1 MERLTIRLP
10 DGQACVDCNRCKS
23 ERTSESSEAKE
34 MCSTLYCRNR
44 LKDRLAAFE
53 DTFLDPEELLTLR
66 QENETLRRILGER
79 FGPSPDA
86 SVPELVGAI
95 SDKMRETGET
105 IYALRHE
112 LDVLKSTYRPNCVN
126 CEHIHRDNF
135 NCTAVGGF
143 CTAVPAAHCPKLK
156 ELMAEKAA
164 SQEKQA
170 NVPQRDHSEFLERW
184 AVELNN
190 RSERSVFPA
199 ALKAVKGLVVVYA
212 ASDDLVEVEGAM
224 TQEIGAFD
232 GVKLIASKAQGFYEA
247 TAGEPDIEFRWC
259 DESSADSVCPWS
271 VICNLPHRKFDIL
284 DDEGYVASVGVVLHI
299 DDIPE

>member
-23 ERTSESSEAKE
+23 ERTGESTDVKE

-79 FGPSPDA
+79 FGPAPDA

-184 AVELNN
+184 ATELNN
-190 RSERSVFPA
+190 RNERNVVPA
-199 ALKAVKGLVVVYA
+199 ALGAVKGLVVVYA
-212 ASDDLVEVEGAM
+212 ASDDLVEIEGAM
-224 TQEIGAFD
+224 TQEIGAFN
-232 GVKLIASKAQGFYEA
+232 GVKLTASKAQGFYETA
-247 TAGEPDIEFRWC
+247 AGEPDIEFRWC
-259 DESSADSVCPWS
+259 DDNSGDSVCPWS

-284 DDEGYVASVGVVLHI
+284 DDEGYVSSVGVVLHI

>member
-23 ERTSESSEAKE
+23 ERTSESNEARE

-66 QENETLRRILGER
+66 QENETLRRILGKR
-79 FGPSPDA
+79 FGPAPDA

-95 SDKMRETGET
+95 SDKMRETDET

-112 LDVLKSTYRPNCVN
+112 LDVLKSTYRPNCAN
-126 CEHIHRDNF
+126 CEYMHKDNF
-135 NCTAVGGF
+135 NCTAAGGF

-156 ELMAEKAA
+156 ELMEKEDA
-164 SQEKQA
+164 SQAKEVKDDTHA
-170 NVPQRDHSEFLERW
+170 EFLERW
-184 AVELNN
+184 AAELNN
-190 RSERSVFPA
+190 RNERSVVPA
-199 ALKAVKGLVVVYA
+199 ALGAVKGLVVVYA
-212 ASDDLVEVEGAM
+212 ASDDLVEIEGAM
-224 TQEIGAFD
+224 TQEIGAYD
-232 GVKLIASKAQGFYEA
+232 GVKLTVSKAQGFYET

-259 DESSADSVCPWS
+259 DDSSADSVCPWS

>member
-34 MCSTLYCRNR
+34 MCSALYCRNR

-79 FGPSPDA
+79 FGPAPDA

-156 ELMAEKAA
+156 ELMAERRRLRRNRRTCPKETTA
-164 SQEKQA
+164 SFW
-170 NVPQRDHSEFLERW
+170 N
-184 AVELNN
+184 
-190 RSERSVFPA
+190 
-199 ALKAVKGLVVVYA
+199 
-212 ASDDLVEVEGAM
+212 
-224 TQEIGAFD
+224 
-232 GVKLIASKAQGFYEA
+232 
-247 TAGEPDIEFRWC
+247 AGRL
-259 DESSADSVCPWS
+259 S
-271 VICNLPHRKFDIL
+271 
-284 DDEGYVASVGVVLHI
+284 
-299 DDIPE
+299 

>member
-23 ERTSESSEAKE
+23 ERTSESNEAKE

-53 DTFLDPEELLTLR
+53 DTFLDPDELLTLR

-86 SVPELVGAI
+86 SVPELVGAL
-95 SDKMRETGET
+95 SDKMRETDAT

-156 ELMAEKAA
+156 ELMEKEAA
-164 SQEKQA
+164 SQAKEVKDDTHA
-170 NVPQRDHSEFLERW
+170 EFLERW
-184 AVELNN
+184 ATELNN
-190 RSERSVFPA
+190 RNERNVVPA
-199 ALKAVKGLVVVYA
+199 ALEAVKGLVVVYA
-212 ASDDLVEVEGAM
+212 ASDDLVEIEGAM
-224 TQEIGAFD
+224 TQEIGAFN
-232 GVKLIASKAQGFYEA
+232 GVKLTASKTQGFFE
-247 TAGEPDIEFRWC
+247 TAADESDIEFRWC
-259 DESSADSVCPWS
+259 DDNSGDSVCPWS

>member
-66 QENETLRRILGER
+66 QENETLRRILGKR
-79 FGPSPDA
+79 FGPAPDA

-95 SDKMRETGET
+95 SNKMRETDET

-126 CEHIHRDNF
+126 CEYMHKDNF
-135 NCTAVGGF
+135 NCTAAGGF

-156 ELMAEKAA
+156 ELMEKEDA
-164 SQEKQA
+164 SQAKEVKDDTHA
-170 NVPQRDHSEFLERW
+170 EFLERW
-184 AVELNN
+184 AAELNN
-190 RSERSVFPA
+190 RNERSVVPA
-199 ALKAVKGLVVVYA
+199 ALGAVKGLVVVYA

-224 TQEIGAFD
+224 TQEIGAYD
-232 GVKLIASKAQGFYEA
+232 GVKLTVSKAQGFYET

-259 DESSADSVCPWS
+259 DDSSADSVCPWS

>member
-23 ERTSESSEAKE
+23 ERTSESNEAKE

-66 QENETLRRILGER
+66 QENETLRRIWAER

-86 SVPELVGAI
+86 SVPELVGAL
-95 SDKMRETGET
+95 SDKMRETDAT

-156 ELMAEKAA
+156 ELMEKEAA
-164 SQEKQA
+164 SQAKEVKDDTHA
-170 NVPQRDHSEFLERW
+170 EFLERW
-184 AVELNN
+184 ATELNN
-190 RSERSVFPA
+190 RNERNVVPA
-199 ALKAVKGLVVVYA
+199 ALEAVKGLVVVYA
-212 ASDDLVEVEGAM
+212 ASDDLVEIEGAM
-224 TQEIGAFD
+224 TQEIGAFN
-232 GVKLIASKAQGFYEA
+232 GVKLTASKTQGFFE
-247 TAGEPDIEFRWC
+247 TAADESDIEFRWC
-259 DESSADSVCPWS
+259 DDNSGDSVCPWS
-271 VICNLPHRKFDIL
+271 VICNLPHRKFDII
-284 DDEGYVASVGVVLHI
+284 DDEGYVVSVGVVLHI

>member
-53 DTFLDPEELLTLR
+53 DTFLDPDELLTLR

-86 SVPELVGAI
+86 SVPELVGAL
-95 SDKMRETGET
+95 SDKMRETDAT

-156 ELMAEKAA
+156 ELMEKEAA
-164 SQEKQA
+164 SQAKEVKDDTHA
-170 NVPQRDHSEFLERW
+170 EFLERW
-184 AVELNN
+184 ATELNN
-190 RSERSVFPA
+190 RNERNVVPA
-199 ALKAVKGLVVVYA
+199 ALEAVKGLVVVYA
-212 ASDDLVEVEGAM
+212 ASDDLVEIEGAM
-224 TQEIGAFD
+224 TQEIGAFN
-232 GVKLIASKAQGFYEA
+232 GVKLTASKTQGFFE
-247 TAGEPDIEFRWC
+247 TAADEFDIEFRWC
-259 DESSADSVCPWS
+259 DDNSGDSVCPWS

>member
-1 MERLTIRLP
+1 MDRLTIRLP

-23 ERTSESSEAKE
+23 ERTGESTDVKE

-44 LKDRLAAFE
+44 LKDRLATFE
-53 DTFLDPEELLTLR
+53 DTFLDPDELLTLR

-79 FGPSPDA
+79 FGPAPDA

-156 ELMAEKAA
+156 ELMEKEAA
-164 SQEKQA
+164 SQSKEVKDDTHA
-170 NVPQRDHSEFLERW
+170 EFLERW
-184 AVELNN
+184 AAELNN
-190 RSERSVFPA
+190 RNERNVVPA
-199 ALKAVKGLVVVYA
+199 ALEAVKGLVVVYA
-212 ASDDLVEVEGAM
+212 ASDDLVEIEGAM
-224 TQEIGAFD
+224 TQEIGAFN
-232 GVKLIASKAQGFYEA
+232 GVKLTASKTQGFFE
-247 TAGEPDIEFRWC
+247 TAADESDIEFRWC
-259 DESSADSVCPWS
+259 DDSSADSVCPWS

-284 DDEGYVASVGVVLHI
+284 DDEGYVCSVGVVLHI

>member
-23 ERTSESSEAKE
+23 ERTSESNEAKE

-53 DTFLDPEELLTLR
+53 DTFLDPDELLTLR

-79 FGPSPDA
+79 FGPAPDA
-86 SVPELVGAI
+86 SVPELVGAL
-95 SDKMRETGET
+95 SDKMRETDAT

-112 LDVLKSTYRPNCVN
+112 LDVLKSTYHPNCVN
-126 CEHIHRDNF
+126 CEYIHRDNF

-156 ELMAEKAA
+156 ELMEKEAA
-164 SQEKQA
+164 SQAKEVKDDTHA
-170 NVPQRDHSEFLERW
+170 EFLERW
-184 AVELNN
+184 ATELNN
-190 RSERSVFPA
+190 RNERNVVPA
-199 ALKAVKGLVVVYA
+199 ALEAVKGLVVVYA
-212 ASDDLVEVEGAM
+212 ASDDLVEIEGAM
-224 TQEIGAFD
+224 TQEIGAFN
-232 GVKLIASKAQGFYEA
+232 GVKLTASKTQGFFE
-247 TAGEPDIEFRWC
+247 TAADESDIEFRWC
-259 DESSADSVCPWS
+259 DDNSGDSVCPWS

-284 DDEGYVASVGVVLHI
+284 NDEGYVCSVGVVLHI
-299 DDIPE
+299 DDIRE

>member
-1 MERLTIRLP
+1 
-10 DGQACVDCNRCKS
+10 
-23 ERTSESSEAKE
+23 

-53 DTFLDPEELLTLR
+53 DTFLDPDELLTLR
-66 QENETLRRILGER
+66 RENETLRRILGER
-79 FGPSPDA
+79 FGPAPDA
-86 SVPELVGAI
+86 SVPELVGAL
-95 SDKMRETGET
+95 SDKMRETDAT

-156 ELMAEKAA
+156 ELMEKEAA
-164 SQEKQA
+164 SQAKEVKDDTHA
-170 NVPQRDHSEFLERW
+170 EFLERW
-184 AVELNN
+184 ATELNN
-190 RSERSVFPA
+190 RNERNVVPA
-199 ALKAVKGLVVVYA
+199 ALEAVKGLVVVYA
-212 ASDDLVEVEGAM
+212 ASDDLVEIEGAM
-224 TQEIGAFD
+224 TQEIGAFN
-232 GVKLIASKAQGFYEA
+232 GVKLTASKAQGFYET

-259 DESSADSVCPWS
+259 DDSSADSVCPWS

>member
-79 FGPSPDA
+79 FGPAPDA

-126 CEHIHRDNF
+126 CE
-135 NCTAVGGF
+135 
-143 CTAVPAAHCPKLK
+143 
-156 ELMAEKAA
+156 
-164 SQEKQA
+164 QA
-170 NVPQRDHSEFLERW
+170 
-184 AVELNN
+184 
-190 RSERSVFPA
+190 
-199 ALKAVKGLVVVYA
+199 
-212 ASDDLVEVEGAM
+212 
-224 TQEIGAFD
+224 I
-232 GVKLIASKAQGFYEA
+232 
-247 TAGEPDIEFRWC
+247 
-259 DESSADSVCPWS
+259 
-271 VICNLPHRKFDIL
+271 
-284 DDEGYVASVGVVLHI
+284 
-299 DDIPE
+299 

>member
-23 ERTSESSEAKE
+23 ERTSESNGAKE

-53 DTFLDPEELLTLR
+53 DTFLDPDELLTLR

-86 SVPELVGAI
+86 SVPELVGAL
-95 SDKMRETGET
+95 SDKMRETDAT

-126 CEHIHRDNF
+126 CEHMHKDNF

-156 ELMAEKAA
+156 ELIEKEAA
-164 SQEKQA
+164 SQSKEVKDDTHA
-170 NVPQRDHSEFLERW
+170 EFLERW
-184 AVELNN
+184 AAELNN
-190 RSERSVFPA
+190 RNERSVVPT
-199 ALKAVKGLVVVYA
+199 ALGAVKGLVVVYA
-212 ASDDLVEVEGAM
+212 ASDDLVEIEGAM
-224 TQEIGAFD
+224 TQEIGAFN
-232 GVKLIASKAQGFYEA
+232 GVKLTASKAQGFYE
-247 TAGEPDIEFRWC
+247 TAAGKPDIEFRWC
-259 DESSADSVCPWS
+259 DDNSGDSVCPWS

>member
-23 ERTSESSEAKE
+23 ERTSESNEAKE

-95 SDKMRETGET
+95 SDKMRETDAT

-112 LDVLKSTYRPNCVN
+112 LDVLKSTYHPNCVN
-126 CEHIHRDNF
+126 CEYIHRDNF

-156 ELMAEKAA
+156 ELMEKEAA
-164 SQEKQA
+164 SQAKEVKDDTHA
-170 NVPQRDHSEFLERW
+170 EFLERW
-184 AVELNN
+184 ATELNN
-190 RSERSVFPA
+190 RNERNVVPA
-199 ALKAVKGLVVVYA
+199 ALEAVKGLVVVYA
-212 ASDDLVEVEGAM
+212 ASDDLVEIEGAM
-224 TQEIGAFD
+224 TQEIGAFN
-232 GVKLIASKAQGFYEA
+232 GVKLTASKTQGFFE
-247 TAGEPDIEFRWC
+247 TAADESDIEFRWC
-259 DESSADSVCPWS
+259 DDNSGDSVCPWS

>member
-1 MERLTIRLP
+1 MDRLTIRLP

-23 ERTSESSEAKE
+23 ERTGESTDVKE

-66 QENETLRRILGER
+66 QENETLRRIWAER
-79 FGPSPDA
+79 FGPGPDA
-86 SVPELVGAI
+86 SVPELVGAL
-95 SDKMRETGET
+95 SDKMRETDAT

-112 LDVLKSTYRPNCVN
+112 LDVLRSTYRPNCVN
-126 CEHIHRDNF
+126 CEHMHKDNF

-156 ELMAEKAA
+156 ELMEKEAA
-164 SQEKQA
+164 SQSKEVKNDTHA
-170 NVPQRDHSEFLERW
+170 EFLERW
-184 AVELNN
+184 AAELNN
-190 RSERSVFPA
+190 RNERNVVPA
-199 ALKAVKGLVVVYA
+199 ALEAVKDLVVVYA
-212 ASDDLVEVEGAM
+212 ASDDLVEIEGAM
-224 TQEIGAFD
+224 TQEIGAFN
-232 GVKLIASKAQGFYEA
+232 GVKLTASKTQGFFE
-247 TAGEPDIEFRWC
+247 TAADESDIEFRWC
-259 DESSADSVCPWS
+259 DDNSGDSVCPWS

-284 DDEGYVASVGVVLHI
+284 DDEGYVCSVGVVLHI

>member
-23 ERTSESSEAKE
+23 ERTSESNEAKE

-53 DTFLDPEELLTLR
+53 DTFLDPDELLTLR

-86 SVPELVGAI
+86 SVPELVGAL
-95 SDKMRETGET
+95 SDKMRETDAT

-156 ELMAEKAA
+156 ELMEKEAA
-164 SQEKQA
+164 SQAKEVKDDTHA
-170 NVPQRDHSEFLERW
+170 EFLERW
-184 AVELNN
+184 ATELNN
-190 RSERSVFPA
+190 RNERNVVPA
-199 ALKAVKGLVVVYA
+199 ALEAVKGLVVVYA
-212 ASDDLVEVEGAM
+212 ASDDLVEIEGTM
-224 TQEIGAFD
+224 TQEIGAFN
-232 GVKLIASKAQGFYEA
+232 GVKLTASKTQGFFE
-247 TAGEPDIEFRWC
+247 TAADESDIEFRWC
-259 DESSADSVCPWS
+259 DDNSGDSVCPWS

>member
-23 ERTSESSEAKE
+23 ERTGESTDVKE

-79 FGPSPDA
+79 FGPAPDA
-86 SVPELVGAI
+86 SVPELVGAL
-95 SDKMRETGET
+95 SDKMRETDAT

-156 ELMAEKAA
+156 ELMEKEAA
-164 SQEKQA
+164 SQAKEVKDDTHA
-170 NVPQRDHSEFLERW
+170 EFLERW
-184 AVELNN
+184 ATELNN
-190 RSERSVFPA
+190 RNERNVVPA
-199 ALKAVKGLVVVYA
+199 ALEAVKGLVVVYA
-212 ASDDLVEVEGAM
+212 ASDDLVEIEGAM
-224 TQEIGAFD
+224 TQEIGAFN
-232 GVKLIASKAQGFYEA
+232 GVKLTASKTQGFFE
-247 TAGEPDIEFRWC
+247 TAADESDIEFRWC
-259 DESSADSVCPWS
+259 DDNSGDSVCPWS

>member
-23 ERTSESSEAKE
+23 ERTSESNEAKE

-66 QENETLRRILGER
+66 QENETLRRIWAER

-86 SVPELVGAI
+86 SVPELVGAL
-95 SDKMRETGET
+95 SDKMRETDAT

-156 ELMAEKAA
+156 GLMEKEAA
-164 SQEKQA
+164 SQAKEVKDDTHA
-170 NVPQRDHSEFLERW
+170 EFLERW
-184 AVELNN
+184 AAELNN
-190 RSERSVFPA
+190 RNERNVVPA
-199 ALKAVKGLVVVYA
+199 ALEAVKGLVVVYA
-212 ASDDLVEVEGAM
+212 ASDDLVEIEGAM
-224 TQEIGAFD
+224 TQEIGAFN
-232 GVKLIASKAQGFYEA
+232 GVKLTASKTQGFFE
-247 TAGEPDIEFRWC
+247 TAADESDIEFRWC
-259 DESSADSVCPWS
+259 DDNSGDSVCPWS

-284 DDEGYVASVGVVLHI
+284 DDEGYVCSVGVVLHI

>member
-23 ERTSESSEAKE
+23 ERTGESTDVKE

-53 DTFLDPEELLTLR
+53 DTFLDPDELLTLR

-79 FGPSPDA
+79 FGPAPDA
-86 SVPELVGAI
+86 SVPELVGAL
-95 SDKMRETGET
+95 SDKMRETDAT

-156 ELMAEKAA
+156 ELMEKEAA
-164 SQEKQA
+164 SQAKEVKDDTHA
-170 NVPQRDHSEFLERW
+170 EFLERW
-184 AVELNN
+184 ATELNN
-190 RSERSVFPA
+190 RNERNVVPA
-199 ALKAVKGLVVVYA
+199 ALEAVKGLVVVYA
-212 ASDDLVEVEGAM
+212 ASDDLVEIEGAM
-224 TQEIGAFD
+224 TQEIGAFN
-232 GVKLIASKAQGFYEA
+232 GVKLTASKTQGFFE
-247 TAGEPDIEFRWC
+247 TAADESDIEFRWC
-259 DESSADSVCPWS
+259 DDNSGDSVCPWS

-284 DDEGYVASVGVVLHI
+284 DDEGYVSSVGIVLHI

>member
-1 MERLTIRLP
+1 MDRLTIRLP

-23 ERTSESSEAKE
+23 ERTGESTDVKE

-66 QENETLRRILGER
+66 QENETLRRIWAER
-79 FGPSPDA
+79 FGPGPDA
-86 SVPELVGAI
+86 SVPELVGAL
-95 SDKMRETGET
+95 SDKMRETDAT

-112 LDVLKSTYRPNCVN
+112 LDVLRSTYRPNCVN
-126 CEHIHRDNF
+126 CEHMHKDNF

-156 ELMAEKAA
+156 ELMEKEAA
-164 SQEKQA
+164 SQSKEVKDDTHA
-170 NVPQRDHSEFLERW
+170 EFLERW

-190 RSERSVFPA
+190 RNERSVFPA
-199 ALKAVKGLVVVYA
+199 ALKVVKGLVVVYA

-224 TQEIGAFD
+224 TQEIGAYD
-232 GVKLIASKAQGFYEA
+232 GVKLTVSKAQGFYET

-259 DESSADSVCPWS
+259 DDSSADSVCPWS

>member
-23 ERTSESSEAKE
+23 ERTSESNGAKE

-53 DTFLDPEELLTLR
+53 DTFLDPDELLTLR
-66 QENETLRRILGER
+66 QENKTLRRILGER
-79 FGPSPDA
+79 FGTAPDA

-95 SDKMRETGET
+95 SDKMRETDAT

-112 LDVLKSTYRPNCVN
+112 LDVLKSTYHPNCVN
-126 CEHIHRDNF
+126 CEYIHRDNF

-156 ELMAEKAA
+156 ELMEKEAA
-164 SQEKQA
+164 SQAKEVKDDTHA
-170 NVPQRDHSEFLERW
+170 EFLERW
-184 AVELNN
+184 ATELNN
-190 RSERSVFPA
+190 RNERNVVPA
-199 ALKAVKGLVVVYA
+199 ALEAVKGLVVVYA
-212 ASDDLVEVEGAM
+212 ASDDLVEIEGAM
-224 TQEIGAFD
+224 TQEIGAFN
-232 GVKLIASKAQGFYEA
+232 GVKLTASKTQGFFE
-247 TAGEPDIEFRWC
+247 TAADESDIEFRWC
-259 DESSADSVCPWS
+259 DDNSGDSVCPWS

>member
-79 FGPSPDA
+79 FGTAPDA

-95 SDKMRETGET
+95 SDKMRETDAT

-112 LDVLKSTYRPNCVN
+112 LDVLKSTYHPNCVN
-126 CEHIHRDNF
+126 CEYIHRDNF

-156 ELMAEKAA
+156 ELMEKEAA
-164 SQEKQA
+164 SQAKEVKDDTHA
-170 NVPQRDHSEFLERW
+170 EFLERW
-184 AVELNN
+184 ATELNN
-190 RSERSVFPA
+190 RNERNVVPA
-199 ALKAVKGLVVVYA
+199 ALEAVKGLVVVYA
-212 ASDDLVEVEGAM
+212 ASDDLVEIEGAM
-224 TQEIGAFD
+224 TQEIGAFN
-232 GVKLIASKAQGFYEA
+232 GVKLTASKTQGFFE
-247 TAGEPDIEFRWC
+247 TAADESDIEFRWC
-259 DESSADSVCPWS
+259 DDNSGDSVCPWS

>member
-79 FGPSPDA
+79 FGPAPDA
-86 SVPELVGAI
+86 SVPELVGAL
-95 SDKMRETGET
+95 SDKMRETDAT

-156 ELMAEKAA
+156 ELMEKEAA
-164 SQEKQA
+164 SQAKEVKDDTHA
-170 NVPQRDHSEFLERW
+170 EFLERW
-184 AVELNN
+184 ATELNN
-190 RSERSVFPA
+190 RNERNVVPA
-199 ALKAVKGLVVVYA
+199 ALEAVKGLVVVYA
-212 ASDDLVEVEGAM
+212 ASDDLVEIEGAM
-224 TQEIGAFD
+224 TQEIGAFN
-232 GVKLIASKAQGFYEA
+232 GVKLTASKTQGFFE
-247 TAGEPDIEFRWC
+247 TAADESDIEFRWC
-259 DESSADSVCPWS
+259 DDNSGDSVCPWS

>member
-23 ERTSESSEAKE
+23 ERTSESNEARE

-66 QENETLRRILGER
+66 QENETLRRILGKR
-79 FGPSPDA
+79 FGPAPDA
-86 SVPELVGAI
+86 SVSELVGAI
-95 SDKMRETGET
+95 SNKMRETDET

-156 ELMAEKAA
+156 ELMEKEAA
-164 SQEKQA
+164 SQAKEVKDDTHA
-170 NVPQRDHSEFLERW
+170 EFLERW
-184 AVELNN
+184 ATELNN
-190 RSERSVFPA
+190 RNERNVVPA
-199 ALKAVKGLVVVYA
+199 ALEAVKGLVVVYA
-212 ASDDLVEVEGAM
+212 ASDDLVEIEGAM
-224 TQEIGAFD
+224 TQEIGAFN
-232 GVKLIASKAQGFYEA
+232 GVKLTASKTQGFFE
-247 TAGEPDIEFRWC
+247 TAADESDIEFRWC
-259 DESSADSVCPWS
+259 DDNSGDSVCPWS

>member
-23 ERTSESSEAKE
+23 ERTSESNEAKE

-53 DTFLDPEELLTLR
+53 DTFLDPDELLTLR

-79 FGPSPDA
+79 FGTAPDA
-86 SVPELVGAI
+86 SVPELVGAL
-95 SDKMRETGET
+95 SDKMRETDAT

-112 LDVLKSTYRPNCVN
+112 LDVLKSTYHPNCVN
-126 CEHIHRDNF
+126 CEYIHRDNF

-156 ELMAEKAA
+156 ELMEKEAA
-164 SQEKQA
+164 SQAKEVKDDTHA
-170 NVPQRDHSEFLERW
+170 EFLERW
-184 AVELNN
+184 ATELNN
-190 RSERSVFPA
+190 RNERNVVPA
-199 ALKAVKGLVVVYA
+199 ALEAVKGLVVVYA
-212 ASDDLVEVEGAM
+212 ASDDLVEIEGAM
-224 TQEIGAFD
+224 TQEIGAFN
-232 GVKLIASKAQGFYEA
+232 GVKLTASKTQGFFE
-247 TAGEPDIEFRWC
+247 TAADESDIEFRWC
-259 DESSADSVCPWS
+259 DDNSGDSVCPWS

>member
-23 ERTSESSEAKE
+23 ERTSESNEAKE

-53 DTFLDPEELLTLR
+53 DTFLDSDELLTLR

-86 SVPELVGAI
+86 SVPELVGAL
-95 SDKMRETGET
+95 SDKMRETDAT

-156 ELMAEKAA
+156 ELMEKEAA
-164 SQEKQA
+164 SQVKEVKDDTHA
-170 NVPQRDHSEFLERW
+170 EFLERW
-184 AVELNN
+184 ATELNN
-190 RSERSVFPA
+190 RNERNVVPA
-199 ALKAVKGLVVVYA
+199 ALEAVKGLVVVYA
-212 ASDDLVEVEGAM
+212 ASDDLVEIEGAM
-224 TQEIGAFD
+224 TQEIGAFN
-232 GVKLIASKAQGFYEA
+232 GVKLTASKTQGFFE
-247 TAGEPDIEFRWC
+247 TAADESDIEFRWC
-259 DESSADSVCPWS
+259 DDNSGDSVCPWS

>member
-1 MERLTIRLP
+1 MDRLTIRLP

-23 ERTSESSEAKE
+23 ERTGESTDVKE

-66 QENETLRRILGER
+66 QENETLRRIWAER
-79 FGPSPDA
+79 FGPGPDA
-86 SVPELVGAI
+86 SVPELVGAL
-95 SDKMRETGET
+95 SDKMRETDAT

-112 LDVLKSTYRPNCVN
+112 LDVLRSTYRPNCVN
-126 CEHIHRDNF
+126 CEHMHKDNF

-156 ELMAEKAA
+156 ELMEKEAA
-164 SQEKQA
+164 SQSKEVKNDTHA
-170 NVPQRDHSEFLERW
+170 EFLERW
-184 AVELNN
+184 AAELNN
-190 RSERSVFPA
+190 RNERNVVPA
-199 ALKAVKGLVVVYA
+199 ALEAVKGLVVVYA
-212 ASDDLVEVEGAM
+212 ASDDLVEIEGAM
-224 TQEIGAFD
+224 TQEIGAFN
-232 GVKLIASKAQGFYEA
+232 GVKLTASKTQGFFE
-247 TAGEPDIEFRWC
+247 TAADESDIEFRWC
-259 DESSADSVCPWS
+259 DDNSGDSVCPWS

-284 DDEGYVASVGVVLHI
+284 DDEGYVCSVGVVLHI

>member
-34 MCSTLYCRNR
+34 VCSTLYCRNR

-79 FGPSPDA
+79 FGTAPDA

-95 SDKMRETGET
+95 SDKMRETDAT

-112 LDVLKSTYRPNCVN
+112 LDVLKSTYHPNCVN
-126 CEHIHRDNF
+126 CEYIHRDNF

-156 ELMAEKAA
+156 ELMEKEAA
-164 SQEKQA
+164 SQAKEVKDDTHA
-170 NVPQRDHSEFLERW
+170 EFLERW
-184 AVELNN
+184 ATELNN
-190 RSERSVFPA
+190 RNERNVVPA
-199 ALKAVKGLVVVYA
+199 ALEAVKGLVVVYA
-212 ASDDLVEVEGAM
+212 ASDDLVEIEGAM
-224 TQEIGAFD
+224 TQEIGAFN
-232 GVKLIASKAQGFYEA
+232 GVKLTASKTQGFFE
-247 TAGEPDIEFRWC
+247 TAADESDIEFRWC
-259 DESSADSVCPWS
+259 DDNSGDSVCPWS

>member
-23 ERTSESSEAKE
+23 ERTSESNEAKE

-53 DTFLDPEELLTLR
+53 DTFLDPDELLTLR

-86 SVPELVGAI
+86 SVPELVGAL
-95 SDKMRETGET
+95 SDKMRETDAT

-143 CTAVPAAHCPKLK
+143 STAVPAAHCPKLK
-156 ELMAEKAA
+156 ELMEKEAA
-164 SQEKQA
+164 SQVKEVKDDTHA
-170 NVPQRDHSEFLERW
+170 EFLERW
-184 AVELNN
+184 ATELNN
-190 RSERSVFPA
+190 RNERNVVPA
-199 ALKAVKGLVVVYA
+199 ALEAVKGLVVVYA
-212 ASDDLVEVEGAM
+212 ASDDLVEIEGAM
-224 TQEIGAFD
+224 TQEIGAFN
-232 GVKLIASKAQGFYEA
+232 GVKLTASKTQGFFE
-247 TAGEPDIEFRWC
+247 TAADESDIEFRWC
-259 DESSADSVCPWS
+259 DDNSGDSVCPWS

>member
-23 ERTSESSEAKE
+23 ERTSESNEAKE

-66 QENETLRRILGER
+66 QENETLRRILAER

-86 SVPELVGAI
+86 SVPELVGAL
-95 SDKMRETGET
+95 SDKMRETDAT

-156 ELMAEKAA
+156 GLMEKEAA
-164 SQEKQA
+164 SQAKEVKDDTHA
-170 NVPQRDHSEFLERW
+170 EFLERW
-184 AVELNN
+184 ATELNN
-190 RSERSVFPA
+190 RNERNVVPA
-199 ALKAVKGLVVVYA
+199 ALEAVKGLVVVYA
-212 ASDDLVEVEGAM
+212 ASDDLVEIEGAM
-224 TQEIGAFD
+224 TQEIGAFN
-232 GVKLIASKAQGFYEA
+232 GVKLTASKTQGFFET
-247 TAGEPDIEFRWC
+247 TADESDIEFRWC
-259 DESSADSVCPWS
+259 DDNSGDSVCPWS

-284 DDEGYVASVGVVLHI
+284 NDEGYVCSVGVVLHI
-299 DDIPE
+299 DDIRE

>member
-23 ERTSESSEAKE
+23 ERTSESNEAKE

-79 FGPSPDA
+79 FGPAPDA

-95 SDKMRETGET
+95 SDKMRETDET

-156 ELMAEKAA
+156 ELMEKEAA
-164 SQEKQA
+164 SQAKEVKDDTHA
-170 NVPQRDHSEFLERW
+170 EFLERW
-184 AVELNN
+184 ATELNN
-190 RSERSVFPA
+190 RNERNVVPA
-199 ALKAVKGLVVVYA
+199 ALEAVKGLVVVYA
-212 ASDDLVEVEGAM
+212 ASDDLVEIEGAM
-224 TQEIGAFD
+224 TQEIGAFN
-232 GVKLIASKAQGFYEA
+232 GVKLTASKTQGFFE
-247 TAGEPDIEFRWC
+247 TAADESDIEFRWC
-259 DESSADSVCPWS
+259 DDNSGDSVCPWS

>member
-23 ERTSESSEAKE
+23 ERTSESNGAKE

-53 DTFLDPEELLTLR
+53 DTFLDPDELLTLR

-79 FGPSPDA
+79 FGTAPDA

-95 SDKMRETGET
+95 SDKMRETDAT

-112 LDVLKSTYRPNCVN
+112 LDVLKSTYHPNCVN
-126 CEHIHRDNF
+126 CEYIHRDNF

-156 ELMAEKAA
+156 ELMEKEAA
-164 SQEKQA
+164 SQAKEVKDDTHA
-170 NVPQRDHSEFLERW
+170 EFLERW
-184 AVELNN
+184 ATELNN
-190 RSERSVFPA
+190 RNERNVVPA
-199 ALKAVKGLVVVYA
+199 ALEAVKGLVVVYA
-212 ASDDLVEVEGAM
+212 ASDDLVEIEGAM
-224 TQEIGAFD
+224 TQEIGAFN
-232 GVKLIASKAQGFYEA
+232 GVKLTASKTQGFFE
-247 TAGEPDIEFRWC
+247 TAADESDIEFRWC
-259 DESSADSVCPWS
+259 DDNSGDSVCPWS

-299 DDIPE
+299 DDIRE

>member
-23 ERTSESSEAKE
+23 ERTSESNEAKE

-53 DTFLDPEELLTLR
+53 DTFLDPDELLTLR

-79 FGPSPDA
+79 FGPAPDA
-86 SVPELVGAI
+86 SVPELVGAL
-95 SDKMRETGET
+95 SDKMRETDAT

-112 LDVLKSTYRPNCVN
+112 LDVLKSTYHPNCVN
-126 CEHIHRDNF
+126 CEYIHRDNF

-156 ELMAEKAA
+156 ELMEKEAA
-164 SQEKQA
+164 SQAKEVKDDTHA
-170 NVPQRDHSEFLERW
+170 EFLERW
-184 AVELNN
+184 ATELNN
-190 RSERSVFPA
+190 RNERNVVPA
-199 ALKAVKGLVVVYA
+199 ALEAVKGLVVVYA
-212 ASDDLVEVEGAM
+212 ASDDLVEIEGAM
-224 TQEIGAFD
+224 TQEIGAFN
-232 GVKLIASKAQGFYEA
+232 GVKLTASKTQGFFE
-247 TAGEPDIEFRWC
+247 TAADESDIEFRWC
-259 DESSADSVCPWS
+259 DDNSGDSVCPWS